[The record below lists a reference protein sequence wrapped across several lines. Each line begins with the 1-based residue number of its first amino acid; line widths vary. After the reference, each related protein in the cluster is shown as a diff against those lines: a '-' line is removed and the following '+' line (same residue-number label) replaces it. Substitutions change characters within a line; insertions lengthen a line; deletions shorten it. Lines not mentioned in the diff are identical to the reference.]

1 MNTKNTQ
8 ILLNDYYFYL
18 LYYFLMKLDFFK
30 IDKTLRKFLL
40 MSISLL
46 LLSGF
51 ISFYE
56 SINDVEPEVLSSIDD
71 SEIVNNGENV
81 SVNWE
86 ENNREWYEV
95 EKVVDGDTVRL
106 KEIGTVRLIGVDT
119 PETVHPTKKVECF
132 GIEASNKMK
141 EIVDGNKVR
150 IELDKTQGE
159 KDRYGRYLVYL
170 FTFDNTFVNLDLIRE
185 GYAYEYTY
193 SSNYKYQ
200 TEFKAAQTYAKE
212 NLLGLWGSKCN

>member
-1 MNTKNTQ
+1 
-8 ILLNDYYFYL
+8 
-18 LYYFLMKLDFFK
+18 MKFDFFK
-30 IDKTLRKFLL
+30 MDKTLRKFLL

-46 LLSGF
+46 LVSGF

-56 SINDVEPEVLSSIDD
+56 SVNNVKPEVLSSIQGT
-71 SEIVNNGENV
+71 EIVNDIDNIDENI
-81 SVNWE
+81 VNLE
-86 ENNREWYEV
+86 IEDEQWYAV

-106 KEIGTVRLIGVDT
+106 KELGTVRLIGVDT
-119 PETVHPTKKVECF
+119 PETVHPNKEVECF

-141 EIVDGNKVR
+141 EMVSGNKVR

-159 KDRYGRYLVYL
+159 KDKYGRYLVYL
-170 FTFDNTFVNLDLIRE
+170 YTFDNTFVNLDLIRE

-193 SSNYKYQ
+193 SNKYKYQ

-212 NLLGLWGSKCN
+212 NLLGLWGSVCK